1 MLLSD
6 TSYYENALNKL
17 NTNRLI
23 IFSDDIARCKKL
35 NIFNDFEVIYISDE
49 ADVVDL
55 YMMSM
60 CRDNIIANSTFSW
73 WGAWLNKNNEKKIFY
88 PNKWFGEKK
97 QWPTDNLIPTDW
109 ICVPV

>member
-1 MLLSD
+1 
-6 TSYYENALNKL
+6 
-17 NTNRLI
+17 
-23 IFSDDIARCKKL
+23 
-35 NIFNDFEVIYISDE
+35 
-49 ADVVDL
+49 
-55 YMMSM
+55 MSM

-97 QWPTDNLIPTDW
+97 QWPTDNLIPNDW